1 MAKGG
6 AGAGAPPA
14 PSRDAVSVVAR
25 FRPLNKIELSRG
37 GKCSTTLTDDNVTLT
52 TTDGGVH
59 TFGFD
64 RVFGTTS
71 TQDQVFDYVGKPI
84 LANLFSGYNC
94 SLFCYG
100 QTGA

>member
-1 MAKGG
+1 MTQNYANVRVASFAAMAKGG
-6 AGAGAPPA
+6 AGSGAPA

-37 GKCSTTLTDDNVTLT
+37 GKCSTTLTDEMVTLT

-64 RVFGTTS
+64 KVS
-71 TQDQVFDYVGKPI
+71 ELHV
-84 LANLFSGYNC
+84 
-94 SLFCYG
+94 
-100 QTGA
+100 QTAPP